1 MVTLASVI
9 PTFQRETRKIMVKS
23 IALVFLGVLM
33 GVIGQLSLKHGM
45 NQVGWIGG
53 EAMARPL
60 DTLRRIFSSPYIIL
74 AMPLYAGAF
83 LLWTVVLSRLPLSF
97 AYPLLALTYVLV
109 PLAASLVLHESL
121 SVQQWLG
128 ITLVVLGV
136 ALVGT
141 GTR

>member
-1 MVTLASVI
+1 
-9 PTFQRETRKIMVKS
+9 MVKS
-23 IALVFLGVLM
+23 ISLVFLGVLL
-33 GVIGQLSLKHGM
+33 GVVGQLSLKVGM